1 VGRRSDASS
10 SVAAARKADGGV
22 ASSELPDKLFFKI
35 GEVAQVVG
43 VRAHVLRYWE
53 SEFAA
58 LRPLK
63 TRGAHRVYRRR
74 DVELAMLVKRLLHDE
89 GLTIAGAKKRLRE
102 SGHDRVSTPPDPSA
116 AREVASRAD
125 LLVVR
130 DRLTDYLRRLEA
142 VMQDDGA
149 GARSTADVK
158 ATVTGSVP
166 NSVPVSSAS
175 NPSTTPPRSSV
186 PVPSSMTNVAS
197 PASNKRRPITT

>member
-1 VGRRSDASS
+1 MAGSQ
-10 SVAAARKADGGV
+10 
-22 ASSELPDKLFFKI
+22 LPDKLFFKI

-74 DVELAMLVKRLLHDE
+74 DVELAMLVKRLLHEE

-102 SGHDRVSTPPDPSA
+102 SGHDRVSTPPDPRAS
-116 AREVASRAD
+116 REVASRAE

-130 DRLTDYLRRLEA
+130 DCLTDLLRQLDA
-142 VMQDDGA
+142 LMQDDES
-149 GARSTADVK
+149 GARVVGGSDVK
-158 ATVTGSVP
+158 ATVTSSVP
-166 NSVPVSSAS
+166 NSVPVPSAVTASSAS
-175 NPSTTPPRSSV
+175 SASSAPSRV
-186 PVPSSMTNVAS
+186 PAEVSA
-197 PASNKRRPITT
+197 KRRPILT

>member
-1 VGRRSDASS
+1 
-10 SVAAARKADGGV
+10 VAG
-22 ASSELPDKLFFKI
+22 SELPDKLFFKI

-63 TRGAHRVYRRR
+63 TRGSHRVYRRR

-102 SGHDRVSTPPDPSA
+102 SGHDRVSTPPDPRA

-130 DRLTDYLRRLEA
+130 ESLGDLLRQLEA
-142 VMQDDGA
+142 VLQDDGQ
-149 GARSTADVK
+149 GARVGSEVK
-158 ATVTGSVP
+158 ATVTASVP
-166 NSVPVSSAS
+166 NSVPVPSAV
-175 NPSTTPPRSSV
+175 PSSV
-186 PVPSSMTNVAS
+186 PSRVPAEATG
-197 PASNKRRPITT
+197 KRRPILT